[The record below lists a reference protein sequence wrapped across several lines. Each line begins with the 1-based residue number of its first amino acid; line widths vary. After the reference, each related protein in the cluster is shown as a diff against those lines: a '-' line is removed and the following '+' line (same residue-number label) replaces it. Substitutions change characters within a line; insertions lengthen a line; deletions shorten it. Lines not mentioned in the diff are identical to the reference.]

1 VVLTRICSLLA
12 GVFLPLAASSDHEF
26 VDDTIHVDLPV
37 AWTLEGGAGEYRLES
52 TGAEV
57 ASLLLLPPGSERT
70 LLERLAD
77 IEEQFLSTGL
87 IRLEAAESRRE
98 DGEEI
103 LYRRYRLVMAGTEE
117 EDADKEEAASILLHQ
132 YSFWRGGLQ
141 VLLQVETDPGPMPPE
156 DLAFRVFHT
165 LEVRKAPDPF
175 TWVDPL
181 VEADSAEADREGPD
195 SAAPDGAEGDGAGPD
210 ADDAP

>member
-1 VVLTRICSLLA
+1 LLTRVGSLLA
-12 GVFLPLAASSDHEF
+12 SIVLSLAAGSDHEY

-57 ASLLLLPPGSERT
+57 ASLLLLPPDSERT

-98 DGEEI
+98 NGEEI

-117 EDADKEEAASILLHQ
+117 EEGDPEKEEAASILLHQ
-132 YSFWRGGLQ
+132 YSFSRGGLQ

-156 DLAFRVFHT
+156 DLAFRIFHT
-165 LEVRKAPDPF
+165 LEIRKAPDPF

-181 VEADSAEADREGPD
+181 AEADS
-195 SAAPDGAEGDGAGPD
+195 AGPD
-210 ADDAP
+210 ADREP